1 MQNSSTSSTLSD
13 YADFIEAKS
22 QIGTKSGFSPLWMP
36 DFLFDFQKSLV
47 DWSLVKGKSAI
58 FADCGLG
65 KTPMQLVWAE
75 NVVRKTNKP
84 VLVVCPLAVSAQTVR
99 EAEKFGI
106 ECDRSRDGKAGKN
119 ITVTNYERL
128 HYFNSQD
135 FSGVVCD
142 ESSAIKNFEGER
154 QKVVTEFMRMT
165 PYRLLCTATA
175 APNDYIE
182 LGTTAEA
189 LGELGRMDMLSRFF
203 RNDENSNHPIWW
215 GARWQF
221 KAHAESFFWRWVC
234 SWARAIRKP
243 SDLGFCD
250 GKFILPQLYTTETV
264 IENKAAFRGELFPVQ
279 AETLQEQREERRM
292 TIVPRCEAVAEKCA
306 AHPSSIVWCHF
317 NEEADLLEKIIPGAK
332 QVQGSDSDEAKE
344 EAFLAFADGQL
355 KRLITKPKIGAF
367 GLNFQNCHHMTFF
380 PSHSFEQYYQG
391 VRRSWRF
398 GQKSPVTVDIIT
410 TQGELGVLQNLQ
422 RKSKAASDMFDMLVR
437 EMTNAMK
444 IERNK
449 TENQQIQVPTWL

>member
-1 MQNSSTSSTLSD
+1 MSAYD
-13 YADFIEAKS
+13 DFIIQKS
-22 QIGTKSGFSPLWMP
+22 QVGTKTGFKPLWMP

-47 DWSLVKGKSAI
+47 TWSVEKGKASI

-84 VLVVCPLAVSAQTVR
+84 VLIVTPLAVSAQTVR
-99 EAEKFGI
+99 EADKFKI
-106 ECDRSRDGKAGKN
+106 EASRSTDGTPRPN

-128 HYFNSQD
+128 HHFNPSD

-154 QKVVTEFMRMT
+154 QKIVTEFMRKT

-182 LGTTAEA
+182 LGTSAEA
-189 LGELGRMDMLSRFF
+189 LGELGRMDMLARFF
-203 RNDENSNHPIWW
+203 RNDENSLHPIWW

-221 KAHAESFFWRWVC
+221 KAHAEAFFWRWVC
-234 SWARAIRKP
+234 SWARAVRKP
-243 SDLGFCD
+243 SDIGFDD
-250 GKFILPQLYTTETV
+250 GRFVLPPLHTTETV
-264 IENKAAFRGELFPVQ
+264 IANKASFKGELFPVQ

-306 AHPSSIVWCHF
+306 KHPSSIIWCHF

-332 QVQGSDSDEAKE
+332 QVQGSDSDEEKE
-344 EAFLAFADGQL
+344 ETFLAFADGKL
-355 KRLITKPKIGAF
+355 PRLVTKPKIGAF

-398 GQKSPVTVDIIT
+398 GQTNPVTVDIIT
-410 TQGELGVLQNLQ
+410 TQGELGVLMNLQ

-437 EMTNAMK
+437 EMNNAMK
-444 IERNK
+444 IDRLVTNHSKIE
-449 TENQQIQVPTWL
+449 TPSWL